1 MVLTGQQSSKVSAQA
16 LAKVHVLVT
25 EEFSDDQQHEV
36 WRAVVLQMPHLVA
49 EGESRE
55 QALAV
60 IKKMLTQSVRRAEV
74 VTFSLLDQEEAED
87 PLAANG
93 YRHYGIFADDPEALK
108 LFDEIEEERNK
119 HIVEPVQS

>member
-1 MVLTGQQSSKVSAQA
+1 MILTAQQSSIVPAQA

-25 EEFSDDQQHEV
+25 EEFSDDQQPEV

-49 EGESRE
+49 EGENRE
-55 QALAV
+55 EVLAV
-60 IKKMLTQSVRRAEV
+60 IKEMLTQSVRRAEV
-74 VTFSLLDQEEAED
+74 VTLSLSDQEEAED
-87 PLAANG
+87 PLVANG

-119 HIVEPVQS
+119 HIVEPVQP